1 MKSLIKLIK
10 IYILRVLLYVLNC
23 LPMKK
28 NRVVFSSYRGTQYAC
43 NPRYISEYLVK
54 EHPGEYEI
62 IWAFQK
68 PEKYDFLKKDG
79 IKIVGYN
86 SLKRSYY
93 EATSKFSINNIGSFS
108 YLPRRKEQEHINT
121 WHSGFDMT
129 GCALTEPRN
138 DKIMCKTLKMSSK
151 ETTLFLSP
159 NQWFSEFA
167 LQKEFD
173 YYGEVL
179 NYGLPRSDDR
189 VNQNHIKLEKKMRDY
204 LGVKDDTVIFMYG
217 PTWRYGGIKD
227 NPHVDLLQVCEILE
241 KKYGDNYLVI
251 KRSHH
256 LAKEKVP
263 DSKHIKDLTDYP
275 NVEEIMP
282 AVNIFVSDYSSL
294 IWDAS
299 LIHSYIILFTPDV
312 ERYSIERTMYKP
324 IYEWG
329 YPVALTQ
336 EELNNRLMEVDLDK
350 GKIQADNFLKKYG
363 NYETGRASEYFYK
376 WMQSKMS

>member
-68 PEKYDFLKKDG
+68 TEKYDFLKKDG

-86 SLKRSYY
+86 SLKRFYY

-179 NYGLPRSDDR
+179 NYGLPRSDDL

-299 LIHSYIILFTPDV
+299 LIHSYVILFTPDV
-312 ERYSIERTMYKP
+312 ERYSVERTMYKP

>member
-1 MKSLIKLIK
+1 M
-10 IYILRVLLYVLNC
+10 
-23 LPMKK
+23 
-28 NRVVFSSYRGTQYAC
+28 
-43 NPRYISEYLVK
+43 
-54 EHPGEYEI
+54 
-62 IWAFQK
+62 
-68 PEKYDFLKKDG
+68 
-79 IKIVGYN
+79 
-86 SLKRSYY
+86 
-93 EATSKFSINNIGSFS
+93 
-108 YLPRRKEQEHINT
+108 
-121 WHSGFDMT
+121 
-129 GCALTEPRN
+129 
-138 DKIMCKTLKMSSK
+138 
-151 ETTLFLSP
+151 SP

-179 NYGLPRSDDR
+179 NYGLPRSDDL

>member
-1 MKSLIKLIK
+1 MKSLVKYIT
-10 IYILRVLLYVLNC
+10 IYILRALMRILYVF
-23 LPMKK
+23 PIK
-28 NRVVFSSYRGTQYAC
+28 NDRVIFSSYRGYQYAC

-54 EHPGEYEI
+54 YHPGEYEI
-62 IWAFQK
+62 IWAFQN
-68 PEKYDFLKKDG
+68 PNEFRLLEKDG
-79 IKIVGYN
+79 IKVVNYN
-86 SLKRSYY
+86 SLRRFFY
-93 EATSKFSINNIGSFS
+93 EATAKFSINNIGSFS
-108 YLPRRKEQEHINT
+108 YLPLRKGQEHVNT

-138 DKIMCKTLKMSSK
+138 DKIMCKTLRMSSN
-151 ETTLFLSP
+151 ETTLFLSS

-179 NYGLPRSDDR
+179 NYGLPRSDDL
-189 VNQNHIKLEKKMRDY
+189 VNENRIKLEKKMREY
-204 LGVKDDTVIFMYG
+204 LGVDSDTVIFMYG

-263 DSKHIKDLTDYP
+263 DSKHIKDMTEYP

-299 LIHSYIILFTPDV
+299 LVHAYVILFTPDV
-312 ERYSIERTMYKP
+312 DKYAEERTMYKP
-324 IYEWG
+324 IREWG
-329 YPVALTQ
+329 YPVAITQ
-336 EELNNRLMEVDLDK
+336 EELDKELFKVDLAQ
-350 GKIQADNFLKKYG
+350 GRIRADNFLEKYG
-363 NYETGRASEYFYK
+363 SYETGKAAEYFYS
-376 WMQSKMS
+376 WMKLK

>member
-1 MKSLIKLIK
+1 MRSFVKLVM
-10 IYILRVLLYVLNC
+10 IYILRLLVHTLQC
-23 LPMKK
+23 FPMKE
-28 NRVVFSSYRGTQYAC
+28 NRVIFSSYRGYQYAC
-43 NPRYISEYLVK
+43 NPRYISEYLVR

-68 PEKYDFLKKDG
+68 PNDFCFLKEDG
-79 IKIVGYN
+79 IKLVKYN
-86 SLKRSYY
+86 SLTRFFY
-93 EATSKFSINNIGSFS
+93 EATAKYSVNNIGSFS
-108 YLPRRKEQEHINT
+108 YLPLRKGQEHINT

-129 GCALTEPRN
+129 GCALTEPKN
-138 DKIMCKTLKMSSK
+138 DKVMCKTLRMSSN
-151 ETTLFLSP
+151 ETTLFLSS
-159 NQWFSEFA
+159 NRWFSEFA

-179 NYGLPRSDDR
+179 NYGLPRSDDL
-189 VNQNHIKLEKKMRDY
+189 VNENRIRLEKKMREY
-204 LGVKDDTVIFMYG
+204 LGVNSDTVIFMYG

-263 DSKHIKDLTDYP
+263 DSKHIKDMTEYP

-282 AVNIFVSDYSSL
+282 TVNIFVSDYSSL

-299 LIHSYIILFTPDV
+299 LIRSYVILFTPDV
-312 ERYSIERTMYKP
+312 KQYAEERTMYKP
-324 IYEWG
+324 INEWG

-336 EELNNRLMEVDLDK
+336 EELNERLMEVDLEK
-350 GKIQADNFLKKYG
+350 GKRRAMEFLNKYG
-363 NYETGRASEYFYK
+363 SYETGKAAEYFYS
-376 WMQSKMS
+376 WMKSKQ